1 MFSLVSDANLFSH
14 VRSWWRLFSLL
25 SQEKPTYRAVERVM
39 LFEQKIWQSQC
50 FRDASRLPM
59 QKLKTRFLVNTKSGH
74 EWELLLNIKTRPVEA
89 YWLSVSEMFWA
100 YSISFNGNC
109 LFYSLNYQLSIIN
122 SISNK
127 SYSIVR
133 AWSLII
139 PWNNLNGS
147 CCFTLNAIN
156 SSFPGNYR
164 DWDL

>member
-1 MFSLVSDANLFSH
+1 MQIYFHMSDLGEGFSRCYRKRSQHTEPLSVWCSSNRKSDRAN
-14 VRSWWRLFSLL
+14 
-25 SQEKPTYRAVERVM
+25 A
-39 LFEQKIWQSQC
+39 